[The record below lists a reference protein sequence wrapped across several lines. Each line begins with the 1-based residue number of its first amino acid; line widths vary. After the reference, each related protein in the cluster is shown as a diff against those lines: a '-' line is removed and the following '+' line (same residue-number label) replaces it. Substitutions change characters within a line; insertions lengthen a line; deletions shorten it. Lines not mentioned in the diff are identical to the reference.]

1 MKIIDVLSRVY
12 LQPDLLDPTIE
23 FYEALFGVTCHLRF
37 LYPAVRLELA
47 QIGRVLLIA
56 GDQEDL
62 APFRA
67 TNSTFLVDNLE
78 AFQAHLVQHLDVQI
92 LSQPKEVPTG
102 RNMRVRH
109 PDGLVVEYVE
119 HTRTANAKSTLFWQ
133 GECIHP
139 G

>member
-1 MKIIDVLSRVY
+1 MKIIEVLSRVY
-12 LQPDLLDPTIE
+12 LQPDRLETTIG
-23 FYEALFGVTCHLRF
+23 FYEALFGVRCQLRF
-37 LYPAVRLELA
+37 VYHAKRLEVA

-67 TNSTFLVDNLE
+67 TNSTFMVDNLDE
-78 AFQAHLVQHLDVQI
+78 FQTHFVKNPDVQI
-92 LSQPKEVPTG
+92 LSQPQAVPTG

-119 HTRTANAKSTLFWQ
+119 HIHTTDAKPVQF
-133 GECIHP
+133 GR
-139 G
+139 GV